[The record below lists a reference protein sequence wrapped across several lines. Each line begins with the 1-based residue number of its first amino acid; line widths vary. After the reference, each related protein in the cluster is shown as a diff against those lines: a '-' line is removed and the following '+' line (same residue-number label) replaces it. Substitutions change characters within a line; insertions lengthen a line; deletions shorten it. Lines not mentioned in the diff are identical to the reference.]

1 MMPLPLLAVTAAPLS
16 VERVSAALEIVAREK
31 GEGCGAVCS
40 FLGVVRGTR
49 NHRAVRYLEYEAH
62 TALAERAFAIIVGEV
77 AERWPLATLAIHHRI
92 GRLEIG
98 EASVIV
104 AAAAAHRDESF
115 RVCRYGIERV
125 KQIVPVWKH
134 EFFGDGESWVE
145 GPVADPA
152 DDSLRQ
158 QALERAC
165 V

>member
-1 MMPLPLLAVTAAPLS
+1 MSLPLLAVTTAPLS
-16 VERVSAALEIVAREK
+16 VERVSAELEIAARAK

-40 FLGVVRGTR
+40 FLGVVRGTH
-49 NHRAVRYLEYEAH
+49 NHRVVRHLEYEAH
-62 TALAERAFAIIVGEV
+62 SVLAERAFAIIVTEV

-92 GRLEIG
+92 GRLEVG

-125 KQIVPVWKH
+125 KQIAPVWKH
-134 EFFGDGESWVE
+134 EFFQDGESWVD
-145 GPVADPA
+145 GPVADPS
-152 DDSLRQ
+152 DDDLRR

-165 V
+165 A